1 MLFYKA
7 WWESRVRFL
16 LVLSALVVFSLGF
29 LLEAR
34 VHFPPPQVP
43 MLPYAAYVWSTFYAQ
58 WGTVAFS
65 IVALVL
71 GLGGLQRE
79 RAAGTVALTL
89 ALPVSR
95 VQLLMARAA
104 VGVLELAVFAVVPAA
119 IVPTLSPVLVHQSYP
134 ATQCLHFAVL
144 FMSWGVVWFGAGFLW
159 SILFTGDYTA
169 AVASVLTPFAYLVV
183 YANLSRG
190 GRRFPSAAN
199 PFAFMSG
206 NLDVD
211 PGGFSRGLLT
221 RPLPWETIALL
232 GLVTMALLVAGWR
245 FTERQNF

>member
-1 MLFYKA
+1 MLVYKA
-7 WWESRVRFL
+7 WRESRVRFL
-16 LVLSALVVFSLGF
+16 LVLSALVAFSLGF

-58 WGTVAFS
+58 QAPAAFS

-79 RAAGTVALTL
+79 RAAGTAAFTL

-95 VQLLMARAA
+95 VQLLIARAA
-104 VGVLELAVFAVVPAA
+104 VGVLELAVLAIVPAA
-119 IVPTLSPVLVHQSYP
+119 IVPALSPALVHQSYP
-134 ATQCLHFAVL
+134 VTQCLHFASL
-144 FMSWGVVWFGAGFLW
+144 FMSWGVVWFGTGFLW

-169 AVASVLTPFAYLVV
+169 AVASVLTPWAYIVV

-190 GRRFPSAAN
+190 GRRFPSAN

-206 NLDVD
+206 EIDF
-211 PGGFSRGLLT
+211 GGFARGLLT
-221 RPLPWETIALL
+221 SPLPWLAMGVL
-232 GLVTMALLVAGWR
+232 GLVATALLVSAWR
-245 FTERQNF
+245 LTERQNF